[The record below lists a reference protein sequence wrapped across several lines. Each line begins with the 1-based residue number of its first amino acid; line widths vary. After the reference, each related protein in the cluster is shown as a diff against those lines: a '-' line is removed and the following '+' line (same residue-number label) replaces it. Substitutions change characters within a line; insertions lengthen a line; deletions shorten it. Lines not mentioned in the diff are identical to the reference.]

1 MIFSLVLIDAI
12 YSIIFTVSSN
22 SIFYILLI
30 GNRKV
35 KLITVLLSLILDL
48 CFKKIFL
55 LPLLIILLILGNYFP
70 ENNNV
75 IKKVLFLFVYFII
88 IFIYLNKTF
97 SGLVLNL
104 LINVLI
110 YFIFIN
116 NNSYHIN
123 Y

>member
-75 IKKVLFLFVYFII
+75 IKKILFLFVYFII